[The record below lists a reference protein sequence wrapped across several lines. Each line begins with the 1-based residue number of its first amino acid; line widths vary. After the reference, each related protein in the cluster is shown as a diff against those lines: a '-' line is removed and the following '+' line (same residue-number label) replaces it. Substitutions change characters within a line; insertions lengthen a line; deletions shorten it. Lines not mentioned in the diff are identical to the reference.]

1 MWAVQ
6 YPAYSI
12 VSEALSA
19 ATLSFW
25 TFVLALAA
33 LLAPM
38 LRERWRTARPSGRA
52 LVPDGLRFA
61 LLAAGGFLP
70 PSILLAWGI
79 AHSSASNGAILM
91 LTTPVFIVLLGILMF
106 RERPGPLLALSLVSA
121 GIGTAIISWQDI
133 RSSELGSAALLGN
146 AAILSSALGT
156 AFFNGYSKRLLE
168 RYSALEVL
176 FYGCL
181 AAALE
186 CALVSLLTDAEPFY
200 RTGAYSARM
209 WAGLAV
215 LGVIAWGLATWLW
228 IRMLGRLELV
238 QISVSV
244 YMLPVFGVLASAL
257 TLHERVT
264 VPQMVGGAVVV
275 LSAYLSTLP
284 GAATMAGE
292 AKG

>member
-1 MWAVQ
+1 MQVLWAVQ

-12 VSEALSA
+12 ISEALSA

-33 LLAPM
+33 LLPALLLELRRRRAP
-38 LRERWRTARPSGRA
+38 AGRRA
-52 LVPDGLRFA
+52 MGPDLVRFA

-91 LTTPVFIVLLGILMF
+91 LTTPVFMALLGMLMF
-106 RERPGPLLALSLVSA
+106 RERPGVLIALSLASA

-133 RSSELGSAALLGN
+133 RSSTLGSAALLGN
-146 AAILSSALGT
+146 AAILAAALGT

-186 CALVSLLTDAEPFY
+186 CAVVSLLTDAEPFY
-200 RTGAYSARM
+200 RTAAYSGRM

-215 LGVIAWGLATWLW
+215 LGMLSWGLATWLW
-228 IRMLGRLELV
+228 IVMLGRLELV

-257 TLHERVT
+257 TLHEHVI
-264 VPQMVGGAVVV
+264 VPQMVGGAVVL

-284 GAATMAGE
+284 EATVQS
-292 AKG
+292 